1 MGNHIHSFLSSDGFM
16 PHGMCY
22 LWRPGVL
29 WLHLVSDALITLAY
43 FSIPFTLLYFVR
55 KRADLQ
61 FNWMFVCFAIFIV
74 ACGATHLMEIWTI
87 WHPTYWLSG
96 SIKAVTAL
104 ASVPTAILLV
114 KLVPQAL
121 RLPSPSEIRRI
132 NEALEAR
139 VAERTAQ
146 LEAANQR
153 LTKEI
158 GDRQAAEEM
167 TRSSEQLLLA
177 ISDNSTAVIYVK
189 DIEGRYLLV
198 NRRYEDIFQLA
209 RGTVLGRTDYAIFT
223 KDAADAF
230 RAMDERVA
238 LANQALTEEET
249 VPQSDGPHTYVSVK
263 CPLRDAKGKTYAI
276 FGISTD
282 ITERKRAEEALRESE
297 ERFRTLTESLPHL
310 VWTCR
315 PDGWCDYLSRQ
326 WVAYTGRAESEQLG
340 SGWAEHLHPE
350 DRTRVQA
357 EWTAATVRGDSFDVE
372 FRIRRAD
379 GVYRWF
385 KTRAVPLRDSAGH
398 IVKWFGSNTDIEDY
412 KRSEQ
417 KLRTQLERMS
427 LLDRTTRAIADRQ
440 DPQSILQVVIRSLE
454 EDLPIDFGCVCL
466 YDPARSRLSVACA
479 GEKSQSLAAQLAM
492 PEHATIE
499 VDENGLSRGVRG
511 KLVYEPDLARG
522 DYPFSRRL
530 AAAGLGSLVMAPLVV
545 ESTVFGVLVAA
556 RRGAGNFSSGECEF
570 LRQLSEHVALA
581 MHQAELYGAL
591 QAAYDDLRQTQQR
604 VMQQERLR
612 ALGQMASGIAH
623 DINNALSPAALY
635 VESLLERDTSL
646 SAQAKDYLVIIQRAI
661 EGVANTVARM
671 KEFYRQREPQR
682 AHAPVTLSQ
691 VIDQAIDLTHA
702 RWHDMPQE
710 RGMVIRLETEV
721 PPNLPWIMG
730 AETEIRDAL
739 TNLILNAVDAMPDGG
754 TLKLCSREADSG
766 YVRIDVI
773 DTGVGMDEDTRAR
786 CLEPFFTTK
795 GERGTG
801 LGLAMVYGMLE
812 RHGAEIQVESQVG
825 HGTMISLIFPARTG
839 PGAEASAAYAA
850 PKPLPPLRLLF
861 IDDDPVV
868 LRSLRDTLE
877 REGHTVV
884 TADGGERGIEAFRAA
899 ETRGERFSAVV
910 TDLGMP
916 HMDGRKVAAAVK
928 AHSPQVP
935 VLLLTG
941 WGNRLLSESGRPEYV
956 DRVLSKPPRL
966 AELRVAL
973 AELVHG
979 TPP

>member
-1 MGNHIHSFLSSDGFM
+1 MGDRIQSFLSSDGFM
-16 PHGMCY
+16 PHGVSY
-22 LWRPGVL
+22 LWRPGIL
-29 WLHLVSDALITLAY
+29 WLHVVSDSLIALAY
-43 FSIPFTLLYFVR
+43 FSIPFMLLYFVR

-61 FNWMFVCFAIFIV
+61 FHWMFGCFAIFFV
-74 ACGATHLMEIWTI
+74 ACGATHLMESWTV

-96 SIKAVTAL
+96 SIKAIAAL
-104 ASVPTAILLV
+104 ASVSTAILLV

-121 RLPSPSEIRRI
+121 RLPSPSALRI

-153 LTKEI
+153 LAKEI
-158 GDRQAAEEM
+158 SDRQAAEEM
-167 TRSSEQLLLA
+167 TRSSEQLLMA
-177 ISDNSTAVIYVK
+177 ISDNSTAVIYAK
-189 DIEGRYLLV
+189 DLEGRYLLV

-209 RGTVLGRTDYAIFT
+209 RGAVLGRTDYAIFT

-230 RAMDERVA
+230 RSMDERVA
-238 LANQALTEEET
+238 RAGHALTEEET
-249 VPQSDGPHTYVSVK
+249 VPQSDGLHTYVSVK
-263 CPLRDAKGKTYAI
+263 CPLHDAKGKTYAV

-282 ITERKRAEEALRESE
+282 ITDRKRAEEALRESE
-297 ERFRTLTESLPHL
+297 ERFRTLAESLPHL

-340 SGWAEHLHPE
+340 SGWAEHLHPD
-350 DRTRVQA
+350 DRTLVQA
-357 EWTAATVRGDSFDVE
+357 EWTAATERGDSFDVE

-385 KTRAVPLRDSAGH
+385 KTRAVPLRDAAGH
-398 IVKWFGSNTDIEDY
+398 IIKWFGSNTDIEDY
-412 KRSEQ
+412 KLSEH

-427 LLDRTTRAIADRQ
+427 LLDRTTRAIAERQ

-454 EDLPIDFGCVCL
+454 EDLPIDFCCVCL
-466 YDPARSRLSVACA
+466 YDPARSRLSVACT
-479 GEKSQSLAAQLAM
+479 GEKSQPLAAQLAM
-492 PEHATIE
+492 SEHATIE

-511 KLVYEPDLARG
+511 KLIYEPELARG

-556 RRGAGNFSSGECEF
+556 RRGAGKFSSGECEF

-635 VESLLERDTSL
+635 AESLLERDMSL
-646 SAQAKDYLVIIQRAI
+646 SAQAKDYLAIIQRAI

-682 AHAPVTLSQ
+682 AHAPVKLSQ

-721 PPNLPWIMG
+721 PPDLPRIMG

-754 TLKLCSREADSG
+754 TLKLRSREADSG
-766 YVRIDVI
+766 NVRIDVI

-812 RHGAEIQVESQVG
+812 RHGADIQVESQLG
-825 HGTMISLIFPARTG
+825 RGTMVSLTFPARTG
-839 PGAEASAAYAA
+839 PSAAASGVYAA
-850 PKPLPPLRLLF
+850 LKPLPPLRLLF
-861 IDDDPVV
+861 IDDDPIV

-916 HMDGRKVAAAVK
+916 HVDGRKVAAAVK
-928 AHSPQVP
+928 AHSPNVP

-941 WGNRLLSESGRPEYV
+941 WGNRLLSENDKPEYV

-973 AELVHG
+973 ADLVNG
-979 TPP
+979 APA